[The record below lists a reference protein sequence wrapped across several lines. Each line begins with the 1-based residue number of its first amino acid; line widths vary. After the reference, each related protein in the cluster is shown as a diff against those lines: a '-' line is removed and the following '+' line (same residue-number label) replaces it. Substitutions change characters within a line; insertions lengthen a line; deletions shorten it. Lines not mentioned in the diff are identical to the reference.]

1 MEKVRILI
9 DLNEF
14 EDKSTLSAF
23 MKSTAL
29 KEDTYQFDVRC
40 SNEDFAVLSDSKD
53 IVHIDE
59 FDKANYDM
67 VLTSHKE
74 KEDRLLFLSSEQKKG
89 LSYLLILDENEDKET
104 KIKSFIK
111 AKKIVDDHFG
121 KPVVFSLISENLN
134 DAIPEEEM
142 TNKGETAHIEDLFS
156 YEKEMIVISNR
167 DFDFVD
173 ESIACFSKLLSI
185 KKNDKKSVFSSIGDY
200 FFKNYTSKPEN
211 VTLKDYLSVYEILLN
226 HDNWDINI
234 IRKPLVGDYFSLL
247 NLIQDKE

>member
-53 IVHIDE
+53 IVHIEE

-74 KEDRLLFLSSEQKKG
+74 KEDRLLFLSSEQKKV
-89 LSYLLILDENEDKET
+89 SRI
-104 KIKSFIK
+104 F
-111 AKKIVDDHFG
+111 
-121 KPVVFSLISENLN
+121 
-134 DAIPEEEM
+134 
-142 TNKGETAHIEDLFS
+142 
-156 YEKEMIVISNR
+156 
-167 DFDFVD
+167 
-173 ESIACFSKLLSI
+173 
-185 KKNDKKSVFSSIGDY
+185 
-200 FFKNYTSKPEN
+200 
-211 VTLKDYLSVYEILLN
+211 
-226 HDNWDINI
+226 
-234 IRKPLVGDYFSLL
+234 
-247 NLIQDKE
+247 

>member
-134 DAIPEEEM
+134 DAIPEEEIA
-142 TNKGETAHIEDLFS
+142 NKGETAHIEDLFS

-167 DFDFVD
+167 DFNFVD

>member
-9 DLNEF
+9 DLDEF

-53 IVHIDE
+53 IVHIEE

-247 NLIQDKE
+247 NLVQSKE

>member
-53 IVHIDE
+53 IVHIEE

-134 DAIPEEEM
+134 EAIPDEEM
-142 TNKGETAHIEDLFS
+142 PNKGETAHIEDLFS

-185 KKNDKKSVFSSIGDY
+185 KKNNKKSVFSSIGDY

-211 VTLKDYLSVYEILLN
+211 ITLKDYLSVYEILLN

-247 NLIQDKE
+247 NLIQNKE